1 MEQKPVADRRDAGRL
16 AVASVAVA
24 LAGIAGCGAMGEHGP
39 ILTGPLGVVAV
50 ILGGL
55 SLFRARTGAGAAGL
69 VLGLLLVAG
78 FAEVW
83 FVSDPRH
90 REHRRGASC
99 FSNLKQIGASL
110 SAYAADNDGRLPTAA
125 NRWCDATLQYG
136 KNPQQCD
143 CPSAPDWRGGYA
155 YDLALSEGPAISSV
169 PHPGEAPLV
178 FDARCYDLNMVAPYD
193 AADRERHV
201 GGWNTLFVDG
211 HAKWWPRSHEA
222 DASIR

>member
-90 REHRRGASC
+90 REHRRGAAC

-143 CPSAPDWRGGYA
+143 CPSAPNWRGGYA
-155 YDLALSEGPAISSV
+155 YDLALSDGPKVSDVLS
-169 PHPGEAPLV
+169 PESAPMV
-178 FDARCYDLNMVAPYD
+178 FDSRCGDQNVVAPY
-193 AADRERHV
+193 ATADRERHK

-211 HAKWWPRSHEA
+211 HVKWQAKGDGA
-222 DASIR
+222 GASSR